1 MLESEVLALRKRRW
15 DAHVKAEAWEAKCIA
30 EEEAESRY
38 FLLEDNKLSKLFPL
52 LRPEVTESF
61 EMAARLGDRDRLGIR
76 PLTPPKLATAL
87 KYLGLLDGKRVSRA
101 TVDLLYIELIK
112 DQHRPGRNDK
122 EGITLELFGRAL
134 NTLAVRL
141 YPVDLLKSPLATKFT
156 IHWDCTA
163 HF

>member
-1 MLESEVLALRKRRW
+1 LLFENGGGMRTSRQRRGRPS
-15 DAHVKAEAWEAKCIA
+15 VA

-87 KYLGLLDGKRVSRA
+87 KYLGVLDGKRVSRA

-141 YPVDLLKSPLATKFT
+141 YPVDLLKSPLATRFT